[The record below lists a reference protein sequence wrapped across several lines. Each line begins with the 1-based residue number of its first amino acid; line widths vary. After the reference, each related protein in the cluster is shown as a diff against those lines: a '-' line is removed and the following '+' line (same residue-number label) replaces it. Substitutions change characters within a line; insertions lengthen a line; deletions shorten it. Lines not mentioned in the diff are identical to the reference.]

1 MNIIKVSGTK
11 EERIIGGKRYLRQ
24 DKTVLALKDFN
35 SYVDSN
41 FNSYDYYIKKAYG
54 EITRGIDVDKE
65 GIAVLAE
72 IIRKGRNRYLYLT
85 LFKIDK
91 DYVSRTY
98 EEIQAEKQQQ
108 LLNAT
113 KIEENETENKETE
126 NKE

>member
-11 EERIIGGKRYLRQ
+11 EERIIGGKRYIRQ
-24 DKTVLALKDFN
+24 EKTVLALKDFN

-54 EITRGIDVDKE
+54 EITRGIDIDKE
-65 GIAVLAE
+65 GMAVLAE

-91 DYVSRTY
+91 EYIPKTY
-98 EEIQAEKQQQ
+98 EEIQAEKQNK
-108 LLNAT
+108 LINSE
-113 KIEENETENKETE
+113 KIEPENEEEEK
-126 NKE
+126 